1 MKLKIYISRAY
12 LFIVH
17 ILKIDFYIDSKTLEI
32 KKKLLKEITI
42 EKKKKS
48 YLFLNH

>member
-12 LFIVH
+12 LLIVH

-32 KKKLLKEITI
+32 KKKMLREIAI
-42 EKKKKS
+42 DKKKKS
-48 YLFLNH
+48 YLFINH

>member
-12 LFIVH
+12 LLIVH

-32 KKKLLKEITI
+32 KKKLLKEIAI
-42 EKKKKS
+42 DKKKKS

>member
-12 LFIVH
+12 LLIVH

-32 KKKLLKEITI
+32 KKKMLREIAI
-42 EKKKKS
+42 DKKKKN
-48 YLFLNH
+48 LIFL

>member
-1 MKLKIYISRAY
+1 MKLKIYISRVY

-17 ILKIDFYIDSKTLEI
+17 ILKINFYVDSKTLKI
-32 KKKLLKEITI
+32 KKKLFKEIDI

-48 YLFLNH
+48 YLSLNH